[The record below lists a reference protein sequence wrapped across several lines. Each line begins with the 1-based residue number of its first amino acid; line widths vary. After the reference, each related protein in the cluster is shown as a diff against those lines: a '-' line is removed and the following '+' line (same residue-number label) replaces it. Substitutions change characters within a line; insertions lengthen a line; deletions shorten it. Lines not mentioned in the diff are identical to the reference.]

1 MLSPL
6 KSYIMVGCLG
16 GLGRSLSRW
25 MFDRGARSFVFLG
38 RSGADKPAAK
48 KLVEDLQESG
58 AAVVV
63 VRVDVS
69 CLEDVQ
75 NAVMQSPCPIGGILQ
90 AAMGLNVSICGTLI
104 EP

>member
-16 GLGRSLSRW
+16 GLGRSLSKW

-38 RSGADKPAAK
+38 RSGADKPTAK

-58 AAVVV
+58 AAVLV
-63 VRVDVS
+63 VRGDVS

-75 NAVMQSPCPIGGILQ
+75 KAVMHSACPIGGIVQ
-90 AAMGLNVSICGTLI
+90 AAMGLNVSRCVTAS
-104 EP
+104 ER